1 MNNVLLL
8 TRLQILESI
17 GGFRATIEKRAGK
30 SGALLGT
37 AIIGLFVFVG
47 VAWMGYAAYGLLG
60 GPGLDKAVFD
70 ALFIACGAL
79 TFVFSLP
86 AILGS
91 FFSSSD
97 INDLLALPVSPF
109 AIVFSKALSALTSS
123 YLWTLVF
130 IAGPL
135 AGWGIASGAGIHY
148 WVTYLLAV
156 IFTPMMP
163 TAYAG
168 TIAIIVASVFKGV
181 RRKDTVTTIT
191 TVLTLA
197 ISVGGVFISNQFR
210 SSSGIAAVLGSMSE
224 GMGSVVM
231 AFPAYGFAVY
241 GLSHPDPLGWLM
253 FALLSLA
260 AFAVFVVVARVLY
273 LRIVTSLSSG
283 GGSAAYDGAEAQRQ
297 APAFKSLVMCEV
309 RKIARNSS
317 VLLYYVGY
325 PVLLSPL
332 MFGIMLV
339 NGSLR
344 ESLAKL
350 GAVNADVTD
359 MVTGFAL
366 AAITFL
372 IVLFTTSNRLAATA
386 VSRDG
391 SNWMHMKFIPVP
403 MITQVRAKI
412 LPAFVVSAL
421 IVTIFSGV
429 GAYILVGILH
439 VNALMSVCGFVLA
452 LGASWLMT
460 CVQAL
465 HESRNPNVE
474 WGNDDD
480 VNIKTLKGGGGE
492 LRALLVGLVYSLLPL
507 LVTPLVGLDPTVF
520 MPVLAVAAA
529 LVAVVLGNRFLATAA
544 HNIETFE

>member
-1 MNNVLLL
+1 MNSVLLL
-8 TRLQILESI
+8 TRLQVMESI

-30 SGALLGT
+30 SGAVIGT
-37 AIIGLFVFVG
+37 AMVGLLVFVG
-47 VAWMGYAAYGLLG
+47 VAWLGYAAHGLLG
-60 GPGLDKAVFD
+60 GLSLDKTFYD

-130 IAGPL
+130 VAGPL
-135 AGWGIASGAGIHY
+135 AGWGIASGAGVHY
-148 WVTYLLAV
+148 WVMYALAV

-168 TIAIIVASVFKGV
+168 TIAIVVAAVFKRV

-191 TVLTLA
+191 TLLTLA
-197 ISVGGVFISNQFR
+197 ISVGGFFISNQLR
-210 SSSGIAAVLGSMSE
+210 SSSGIAAVLGTMSE
-224 GMGSVVM
+224 GMGNVVM

-260 AFAVFVVVARVLY
+260 AFAVFVIVARVLY
-273 LRIVTSLSSG
+273 LRIVTSLSAG
-283 GGSAAYDGAEAQRQ
+283 GGSATYDSAAAQEQ
-297 APAFKSLVMCEV
+297 TPVFKSLVTCEV

-332 MFGIMLV
+332 MFGIMLM

-344 ESLAKL
+344 ETLTKL
-350 GAVNADVTD
+350 GAVNADVTN
-359 MVTGFAL
+359 MITGFAL
-366 AAITFL
+366 AAITLL

-391 SNWMHMKFIPVP
+391 SNWTHMKFIPVS

-412 LPAFVVSAL
+412 LPAFAVSAL

-439 VNALMSVCGFVLA
+439 VNALMPVWGFVLA
-452 LGASWLMT
+452 LGAAWLMT
-460 CVQAL
+460 CVQVL
-465 HESRNPNVE
+465 HESRNPYVE

-480 VNIKTLKGGGGE
+480 VSIKTLKGGGGE
-492 LRALLVGLVYSLLPL
+492 LRALLVGLIYSLLPL

-520 MPVLAVAAA
+520 MPVLAVVA
-529 LVAVVLGNRFLATAA
+529 AVVGVILGNRFLATAA

>member
-1 MNNVLLL
+1 MNSVLLL
-8 TRLQILESI
+8 TRLQIMESI
-17 GGFRATIEKRAGK
+17 GGFRAAIEKRAGK

-37 AIIGLFVFVG
+37 AIIGLFVLAG
-47 VAWMGYAAYGLLG
+47 VAWLGYAAYGLLG

-135 AGWGIASGAGIHY
+135 AGWGIAAGAGGHY

-181 RRKDTVTTIT
+181 RRKDTVTTIAT
-191 TVLTLA
+191 LLTLA
-197 ISVGGVFISNQFR
+197 ISMGGFFISNQLR
-210 SSSGIAAVLGSMSE
+210 SSSGIAATLGSMSE

-273 LRIVTSLSSG
+273 LRIVTSLSAG
-283 GGSAAYDGAEAQRQ
+283 GESATYNSALTQGQT
-297 APAFKSLVMCEV
+297 PVFKSLVICEV

-344 ESLAKL
+344 ESLTKL

-359 MVTGFAL
+359 MITGFAL

-391 SNWMHMKFIPVP
+391 SNWTHMKFIPVP
-403 MITQVRAKI
+403 MITQVRAKV

-439 VNALMSVCGFVLA
+439 ANALMSVCGFVLA
-452 LGASWLMT
+452 LGAAWLMT

-492 LRALLVGLVYSLLPL
+492 LRALLVGLIYSLLPL
-507 LVTPLVGLDPTVF
+507 LVTPLVGLDPIVF
-520 MPVLAVAAA
+520 MPV
-529 LVAVVLGNRFLATAA
+529 VAVVAAVVAAILGNRFLVIAA
-544 HNIETFE
+544 RNIEEFE